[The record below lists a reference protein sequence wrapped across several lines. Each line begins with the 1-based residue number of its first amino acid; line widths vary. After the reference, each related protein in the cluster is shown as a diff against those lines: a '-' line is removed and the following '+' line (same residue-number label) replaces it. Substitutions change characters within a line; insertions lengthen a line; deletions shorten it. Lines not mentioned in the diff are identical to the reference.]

1 MNPAA
6 IIRDARA
13 DGVCLALSKPGTI
26 KATGDG
32 AAVNRWLAV
41 IREHKA
47 EIIEALNDDKTERIV
62 ATGWRLKFAEGEPLD
77 VTFCPPANR
86 GNVLARYPHAID
98 AEPIPERPRRV
109 ATEAEARELRGL
121 IQAVYGSE
129 ADADRAEA
137 LDAALNDTAAAL
149 RCYRAI
155 LKARTA

>member
-1 MNPAA
+1 MNPAT
-6 IIRDARA
+6 IIREAQA
-13 DGVCLALSKPGTI
+13 DGVSLTLPQPGTI
-26 KATGDG
+26 KASGNG
-32 AAVNRWLAV
+32 ATVNRWLAV

-47 EIIEALNDDKTERIV
+47 EIIGVLRVGEAGMSDEASWLLHFTDRDPQSVSFCPSVTHAEAL
-62 ATGWRLKFAEGEPLD
+62 AH
-77 VTFCPPANR
+77 
-86 GNVLARYPHAID
+86 YPEAIA
-98 AEPIPERPRRV
+98 AEPIPERPRRA

-137 LDAALNDTAAAL
+137 LGAALNDPAGAL

>member
-26 KATGDG
+26 KATGD
-32 AAVNRWLAV
+32 ADAVNRWLAV

-47 EIIEALNDDKTERIV
+47 DIIEALNDAKAEPIG
-62 ATGWRLKFAEGEPLD
+62 ATCWRLKFAEGEPLE
-77 VTFCPPANR
+77 VSFCAPATSAYA
-86 GNVLARYPHAID
+86 LERYPHAID
-98 AEPIPERPRRV
+98 AEPIPERPRRA

-121 IQAVYGSE
+121 IEAVYGGE
-129 ADADRAEA
+129 TDADKAEA
-137 LDAALNDTAAAL
+137 LGAALNDPAGAL

-155 LKARTA
+155 LKARNT